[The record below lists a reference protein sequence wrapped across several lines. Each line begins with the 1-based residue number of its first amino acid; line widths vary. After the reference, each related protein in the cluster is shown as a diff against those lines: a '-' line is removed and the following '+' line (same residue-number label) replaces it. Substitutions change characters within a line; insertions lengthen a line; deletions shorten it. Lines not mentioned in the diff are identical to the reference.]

1 MKPPPAVVRRLRFR
15 RLLIAAALVAV
26 TLTGCAGST
35 EGLFGSE
42 LYARSCAGCHGGE
55 GGGGSGPALGAGS
68 EAVELSDDQITGVIE
83 VGPGTMPA
91 FDRLTDEQIASLV
104 AFLRTLQE

>member
-1 MKPPPAVVRRLRFR
+1 MSPPAVISRFLRW
-15 RLLIAAALVAV
+15 RLLVVMGLAV
-26 TLTGCAGST
+26 ITLAGCAGST
-35 EGLFGSE
+35 EGLFGAE

-68 EAVELSDDQITGVIE
+68 DAADLSDDQIAGVIE

-91 FDRLTDEQIASLV
+91 FDRLTDDQIASLV